1 MQGLAKTLFKNLEAV
16 PNGAMSSHRCE
27 DFLGGARKL
36 ERLSQDGE
44 RADFSKNLHP
54 SPFNSDQLN
63 DTIALS
69 ARSILMDTVTGQSL

>member
-44 RADFSKNLHP
+44 RADFAFKKS
-54 SPFNSDQLN
+54 SPISNYLIPID
-63 DTIALS
+63 
-69 ARSILMDTVTGQSL
+69 